1 MQLLQLPTDLKN
13 KGLSYLLIYGKA
25 HPRIPEYVCEMAS
38 GIGLILRNFFVKRC
52 NMNNKKHGYKR
63 DAHLFVFDTMSDWEA
78 SYAIAGINNP
88 QFQKNPDIYRM
99 RTVALRKT
107 SVVSIGGMRIQP
119 DLTLDELSSTSSAML
134 IIPGGTAWDEGK
146 NIEAVDI
153 ARAFLSDST
162 PVAAICGAT
171 AGLARGGL
179 LDIRRHT
186 SNSREYLAATH
197 YLGENLYE
205 DKPAVTD
212 NCLITAS
219 AMAPV
224 DFAYHIFKC
233 LDIYSTPVLE
243 AWYGL
248 FKTGRTEYFGALM
261 KAIK

>member
-1 MQLLQLPTDLKN
+1 MQSI
-13 KGLSYLLIYGKA
+13 GLSFGYNNL
-25 HPRIPEYVCEMAS
+25 HPVFLNMSTKRTPD
-38 GIGLILRNFFVKRC
+38 IGLILSNFLVRRYE
-52 NMNNKKHGYKR
+52 MDNKKYSYKR

-88 QFQKNPDIYRM
+88 QFQKNPGIYRM

-107 SVVSIGGMRIQP
+107 SVVSIGGIRIQP
-119 DLTLDELSSTSSAML
+119 DLTLDELSTTSSAMF

-153 ARAFLSDST
+153 ARALLSADI

-197 YLGENLYE
+197 YLGEKLYE
-205 DKPAVTD
+205 DEPAITD
-212 NCLITAS
+212 NYLITAS